1 MTAES
6 KSYGSWDLIY
16 SNFYMSVRIIPF
28 FKGVEFL
35 WVIVQVNF
43 STADLFMQYQLV
55 VVLNLQ
61 EVNNCWSS
69 ITKKKNCCLVLLHIV
84 NTIYCLL
91 KNFHFSM
98 FRIAFLM

>member
-1 MTAES
+1 MT
-6 KSYGSWDLIY
+6 
-16 SNFYMSVRIIPF
+16 VRGIPF
-28 FKGVEFL
+28 LLLKRVEFL
-35 WVIVQVNF
+35 WGIVQVSF

-91 KNFHFSM
+91 KKNFHFSM
-98 FRIAFLM
+98 FRIAFLMWFLSKKCKVGF